1 MIGTRQAELVRQ
13 NVELNMDK
21 LEPWEEVII
30 NSTNHI
36 FAKRMIK
43 KVKDYRAKYKGIDVD
58 SIAKEFAS
66 GCEENKKEWALMY
79 NNMASIVKICR
90 VQRRIASEAES
101 DRASKERQEE
111 LRIEK
116 ERGYGKN
123 YKERYGDWYD

>member
-1 MIGTRQAELVRQ
+1 
-13 NVELNMDK
+13 MDK
-21 LEPWEEVII
+21 LEPWEVVII

-43 KVKDYRAKYKGIDVD
+43 KVKEYRAKYKGIDVD

-66 GCEENKKEWALMY
+66 ECEENKKEWALMY

-90 VQRRIASEAES
+90 DQRRLDSKLEIEQA
-101 DRASKERQEE
+101 DKERKKEE
-111 LRIEK
+111 